1 MKYYVEIELLEEA
14 EIKLGFIWKKL
25 YTQIHLSLV
34 ELLNEEDKAIL
45 GLSDSIK
52 THKTKDLENKISI
65 GLSFPN
71 YQQNKFPLG
80 EKLRL
85 FAKTKEELEKLNLAH
100 WLRRLMDYVTISE
113 IQKIPANIDS
123 FVSFSRKRFKSNS
136 EIRRLAKRYAK
147 REGIEYEEAL
157 KKFVET
163 EEKYEKV
170 KKENKLP
177 YINIQS
183 LSSNQELKLFI
194 EKKERDKPKDGLFST
209 YGLSH
214 ESTVP
219 SF

>member
-1 MKYYVEIELLEEA
+1 MKYYVEIELLKDT
-14 EIKLGFIWKKL
+14 EITLGFMWKKL
-25 YTQIHLSLV
+25 YTQIHLALV
-34 ELLNEEDKAIL
+34 DLLNEEDRALL

-52 THKTKDLENKISI
+52 TYKTEDLENKTSI
-65 GLSFPN
+65 GVAFPN
-71 YQQNKFPLG
+71 YQKSKFPLG

-85 FAKTKEELEKLNLAH
+85 FAKTKEELEQLNLAH
-100 WLRRLMDYVTISE
+100 WLNRLIDYVTLSE
-113 IQKIPANIDS
+113 IQKVPTDVDK
-123 FVSFSRKRFKSNS
+123 FVSFNRKRFKSNS

-147 REGIEYEEAL
+147 RENIAYEEAL

-163 EEKYEKV
+163 EEGYENA

-177 YINIQS
+177 FVNMQS

-194 EKKERDKPKDGLFST
+194 EKKERDNPKDGFFST

>member
-1 MKYYVEIELLEEA
+1 MRYFIEIELLSSD
-14 EIKLGFIWKKL
+14 EIPLAFLWKKL
-25 YTQIHLSLV
+25 YAQIHLALV
-34 ELLNEEDKAIL
+34 EIRDEKNLV
-45 GLSDSIK
+45 SV
-52 THKTKDLENKISI
+52 

-85 FAKTKEELEKLNLAH
+85 FAKTKEELEQLNLAH
-100 WLRRLMDYVTISE
+100 WLRRLMDYVTVSE
-113 IQKIPANIDS
+113 IQKVPANVDG

-157 KKFVET
+157 KKFVAT
-163 EEKYEKV
+163 EEKYEKIKEENRNKTNNTSKIPFINV
-170 KKENKLP
+170 K
-177 YINIQS
+177 S

>member
-1 MKYYVEIELLEEA
+1 MNYYIEIELLKDT
-14 EIKLGFIWKKL
+14 EITLGFVWKKL
-25 YTQIHLSLV
+25 YAQIHLALV
-34 ELLNEEDKAIL
+34 EVRD
-45 GLSDSIK
+45 
-52 THKTKDLENKISI
+52 ENNLVSV

-71 YQQNKFPLG
+71 YQKGKFPLG

-113 IQKIPANIDS
+113 IQAVPTNVNG
-123 FVSFSRKRFKSNS
+123 FVSFSRKRFKSHS

-157 KKFVET
+157 KKFVAT
-163 EEKYEKV
+163 EEKYEKA
-170 KKENKLP
+170 KKKNKLP
-177 YINIQS
+177 FINIKS
-183 LSSNQELKLFI
+183 LSSNHELKLFI
-194 EKKERDKPKDGLFST
+194 EKIERDNPKDGLFST

>member
-1 MKYYVEIELLEEA
+1 MNYYIEIELLKDT
-14 EIKLGFIWKKL
+14 EITLGFVWKKL
-25 YTQIHLSLV
+25 YSQIHLALV
-34 ELLNEEDKAIL
+34 EVRDEKNLV
-45 GLSDSIK
+45 SV
-52 THKTKDLENKISI
+52 

-71 YQQNKFPLG
+71 YQESKFPLG
-80 EKLRL
+80 NKLRL
-85 FAKTKEELEKLNLAH
+85 FAKTKEELEQLNLAH
-100 WLRRLMDYVTISE
+100 WLNRLMDYITVSE
-113 IQKIPANIDS
+113 IQKVPANVDG

-177 YINIQS
+177 YINMQS
-183 LSSNQELKLFI
+183 LSSNQELKIFI
-194 EKKERDKPKDGLFST
+194 EKIERDNPKDGLFST